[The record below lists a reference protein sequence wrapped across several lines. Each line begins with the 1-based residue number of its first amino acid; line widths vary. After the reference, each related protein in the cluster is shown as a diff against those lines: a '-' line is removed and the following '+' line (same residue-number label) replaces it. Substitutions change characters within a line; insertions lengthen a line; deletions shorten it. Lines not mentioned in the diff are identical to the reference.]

1 MNAIH
6 YIGFDVHKKTIAYC
20 VKTADGQIVKK
31 AHCRRSVRSCGGG
44 RSGAKSARGQMV
56 QDSRNH
62 SVERCFYPN
71 RVCEAL
77 ASPAKTSPFP

>member
-1 MNAIH
+1 ML
-6 YIGFDVHKKTIAYC
+6 FTISDWTFTRKPSVIASRRQP
-20 VKTADGQIVKK
+20 ARLWKK
-31 AHCRRSVRSCGGG
+31 AHWQAQRTGVAALGEAAPSQP
-44 RSGAKSARGQMV
+44 ADKWFKN
-56 QDSRNH
+56 SRNH